1 MSYSSFQT
9 SQTGGQWY
17 SDTSPF
23 SIPRLDDPFSRQIAS
38 SSGLSTVVDD
48 SLCKAGEKP
57 VAFKTCDDVID
68 GGDESAPKV
77 DIFFLQFLTFY
88 SEMFYHIG

>member
-1 MSYSSFQT
+1 MNE
-9 SQTGGQWY
+9 
-17 SDTSPF
+17 D
-23 SIPRLDDPFSRQIAS
+23 LHDPFSHQIAS

-77 DIFFLQFLTFY
+77 DIFSFFNFSLKK
-88 SEMFYHIG
+88 MFYHIG